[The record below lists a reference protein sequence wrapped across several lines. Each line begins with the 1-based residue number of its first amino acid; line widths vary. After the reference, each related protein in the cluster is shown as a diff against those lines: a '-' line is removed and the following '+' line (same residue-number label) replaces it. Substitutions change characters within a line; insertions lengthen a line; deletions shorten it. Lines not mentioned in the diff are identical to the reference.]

1 MKAMNSQF
9 ARFFI
14 VHIAVKKLNTYG
26 WS

>member
-1 MKAMNSQF
+1 MKAMNFQF

-14 VHIAVKKLNTYG
+14 VHMAVKKLNTYG